1 MTIPKKIKGVRFRKK
16 VKKSNQ
22 CKQTSK
28 RTPVINDDY
37 DTQKNGKTISISNL
51 KMSFQTIPLFLI
63 ES

>member
-1 MTIPKKIKGVRFRKK
+1 MNPMTIPKKIKGVRFRKK

-37 DTQKNGKTISISNL
+37 DTQKNGKRISI
-51 KMSFQTIPLFLI
+51 
-63 ES
+63 

>member
-37 DTQKNGKTISISNL
+37 DTQKNGKTISI
-51 KMSFQTIPLFLI
+51 
-63 ES
+63 